1 MGVKSWFKFVT
12 SAIAEV
18 TTYDF
23 SAKRLD
29 WLVGDWGSAD
39 RSRSAEPQLAAPV
52 VRLGPSRR
60 AAGGMGG
67 AATQWIKRQDARIYP
82 RPGYALTS
90 RKSFIGHFRPHE
102 FPAVVQN
109 QRF

>member
-60 AAGGMGG
+60 AAGGYGG
-67 AATQWIKRQDARIYP
+67 RRDSMDQKARRSNLPPPRLCPHIKKIVYRA
-82 RPGYALTS
+82 
-90 RKSFIGHFRPHE
+90 F
-102 FPAVVQN
+102 
-109 QRF
+109 